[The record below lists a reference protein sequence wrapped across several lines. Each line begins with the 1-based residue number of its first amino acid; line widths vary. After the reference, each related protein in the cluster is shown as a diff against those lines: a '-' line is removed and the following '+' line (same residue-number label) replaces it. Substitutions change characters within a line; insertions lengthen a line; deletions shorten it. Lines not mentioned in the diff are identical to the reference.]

1 MNDSKHGELKVVV
14 MSATLDAEKFQ
25 AYFGGAPLMKVPGR
39 TFPVEVFYTAEPERN
54 YLEAATRTAIQ
65 IHQCEGPGDI
75 LVFLTGEQE
84 IEQACEEI
92 RLGAQ
97 EWARCVELVVWPLRR
112 PLPGLQLRRGRIWQ
126 RLHFQKPTAATTESN
141 TIGAATS
148 IFRPR
153 LRITHHESI
162 CCSYV
167 ASKRGA
173 CSRRCPQ

>member
-1 MNDSKHGELKVVV
+1 MQASKKLCRADWNLGGRRAVTV
-14 MSATLDAEKFQ
+14 MCETRE
-25 AYFGGAPLMKVPGR
+25 
-39 TFPVEVFYTAEPERN
+39 
-54 YLEAATRTAIQ
+54 EANTKIQ
-65 IHQCEGPGDI
+65 KTQPTQLPTTNPQQSCNNHVRISQLFSPQQSSTVLHV
-75 LVFLTGEQE
+75 L
-84 IEQACEEI
+84 
-92 RLGAQ
+92 
-97 EWARCVELVVWPLRR
+97 WPLRR
-112 PLPGLQLRRGRIWQ
+112 PLPSLQLRRGRIWQ

-162 CCSYV
+162 CCSHV